1 MYIYKMTTGSR
12 AEVLHGT
19 ADQPAGGLKKKDLV
33 LAKDGQIK
41 SKQAVK
47 SAVARMKSEGK
58 AAMVKIFKPKKG
70 KFSLQPKEG
79 TKAYEK
85 KIAKMEKLSK

>member
-1 MYIYKMTTGSR
+1 MTIGSR
-12 AEVLHGT
+12 AEVFMAQQTKPPVVLRRRIWFWIRRM
-19 ADQPAGGLKKKDLV
+19 AKLRASRLSSRRWLLENLK
-33 LAKDGQIK
+33 
-41 SKQAVK
+41 S
-47 SAVARMKSEGK
+47 K
-58 AAMVKIFKPKKG
+58 AAMVRVFKPKKG

>member
-1 MYIYKMTTGSR
+1 
-12 AEVLHGT
+12 
-19 ADQPAGGLKKKDLV
+19 
-33 LAKDGQIK
+33 
-41 SKQAVK
+41 
-47 SAVARMKSEGK
+47 MKSEGK

>member
-1 MYIYKMTTGSR
+1 MTIGSR

-19 ADQPAGGLKKKDLV
+19 ADQTAGGLKKKDLV
-33 LAKDGQIK
+33 LDKKDGQIK

-47 SAVARMKSEGK
+47 AALARLKSEGK
-58 AAMVKIFKPKKG
+58 AAMVRVFKPKKG

>member
-1 MYIYKMTTGSR
+1 MTIGSR

-19 ADQPAGGLKKKDLV
+19 ADQTAGGLKKKDLV

-47 SAVARMKSEGK
+47 SALARMKSEGK
-58 AAMVKIFKPKKG
+58 AAML
-70 KFSLQPKEG
+70 SLIHIWTLP
-79 TKAYEK
+79 TKA
-85 KIAKMEKLSK
+85 

>member
-1 MYIYKMTTGSR
+1 
-12 AEVLHGT
+12 L
-19 ADQPAGGLKKKDLV
+19 
-33 LAKDGQIK
+33 
-41 SKQAVK
+41 
-47 SAVARMKSEGK
+47 ARMKSEGK
-58 AAMVKIFKPKKG
+58 AAMVRVFKPKKG